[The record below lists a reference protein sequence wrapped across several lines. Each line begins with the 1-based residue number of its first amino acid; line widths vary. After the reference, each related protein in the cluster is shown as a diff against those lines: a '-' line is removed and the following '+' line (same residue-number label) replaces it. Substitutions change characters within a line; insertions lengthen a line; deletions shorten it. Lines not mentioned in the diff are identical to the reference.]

1 MRTTQEPPRHACAHH
16 DILTPYRC
24 SRCGQPKK
32 RHQCTAP
39 PPDPEEEALLV
50 AAKAGAKGKMERERG
65 LGLEAD
71 GNAVGNGNEG
81 RYGWTREEDETI
93 LNAVLELGH
102 KWVQVAARL
111 PGRTEHA
118 TRNRYHRLTS
128 REYSG
133 MVGPDY
139 AS

>member
-81 RYGWTREEDETI
+81 RYGWTRRGI
-93 LNAVLELGH
+93 RRIMRRRRV
-102 KWVQVAARL
+102 
-111 PGRTEHA
+111 
-118 TRNRYHRLTS
+118 
-128 REYSG
+128 
-133 MVGPDY
+133 
-139 AS
+139 